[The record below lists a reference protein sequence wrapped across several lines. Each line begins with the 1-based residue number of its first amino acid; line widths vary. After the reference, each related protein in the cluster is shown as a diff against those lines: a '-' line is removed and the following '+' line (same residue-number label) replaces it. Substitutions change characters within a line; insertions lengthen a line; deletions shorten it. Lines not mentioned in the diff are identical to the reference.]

1 MDCRPV
7 ICAKWVKKVILA
19 VPNAPVVPL
28 AKQALVS
35 MVLAMSVYQANIE
48 QVICLQL
55 RVLNAPEGLV
65 KVIRVK
71 HRAQNAVQEVMP
83 NLTVPLFAHI
93 VVRTNINQN

>member
-1 MDCRPV
+1 VDCRPV

-35 MVLAMSVYQANIE
+35 MVLVMSVYQANIE
-48 QVICLQL
+48 QVVCLL
-55 RVLNAPEGLV
+55 RRVLNAPEGLV

-71 HRAQNAVQEVMP
+71 HRVQNAVQEVMP
-83 NLTVPLFAHI
+83 NLTVPLFANI